1 MANNED
7 WEDIKSRGELEAQP
21 NKWKPLIIEYGYKNL
36 NGLLFFC
43 WRVQG
48 TQHTFVIKFNQLNDL
63 SKGDVP
69 KHIEDFL
76 ETFRED
82 WLKWVA
88 GGLKEPWMR
97 EYYEQYKH
105 YIEI

>member
-48 TQHTFVIKFNQLNDL
+48 TQHTFVIQFNQLNDL

-88 GGLKEPWMR
+88 VGLKEPWMR